1 MAITPPTDAELNT
14 FILAR
19 LALIG
24 VDITTLPV
32 SDTAAPADQTRVL
45 SSLRGFLRSSS
56 PQISQYV
63 ADVQENPPV
72 LYPAPFSQWTLDE

>member
-1 MAITPPTDAELNT
+1 MAITLPTDAELNT

-19 LALIG
+19 LATIG
-24 VDITTLPV
+24 IDITTLPL
-32 SDTAAPADQTRVL
+32 SDPSAPADQTRVL
-45 SSLRGFLRSSS
+45 TSLRSFIRNSS

-72 LYPAPFSQWTLDE
+72 LCPAPFSQWTLE